1 MSLFVCGFLPK
12 KSAMANGAVAMAIT
26 VDAKNQKMATMKS
39 TMLLEGEFPGSSSNF
54 FAPKVCADRVGSPR
68 PPVHDDA
75 EDNAIFSTEWM
86 EHNQW
91 NDETK
96 EFEPIVV
103 DNTDEIDN
111 VKNIFDLPINVRIA
125 YVLLYGVEPEIVDSH
140 LLSNAYDLINDDE
153 SEPLYRAVIDGL
165 PRLPQVKH
173 MYITTL
179 AQLIDDVQAHTPV
192 FKSWPDVN
200 KFAEK
205 WINSRPDEREHPSS
219 QASEQA
225 NSSPTPAGH
234 RERDYKHDYASLD
247 LEVACALF
255 PGDYDVWE
263 VPSSI
268 YRGAKEKVEK
278 GDEAWRRWST
288 ALRIIPAILA
298 VSRDDLFAMIRGAE
312 LDIYKD
318 PAKLK
323 TYINQCLQLDVIKA
337 DDVKVANL
345 GDGKFSVDGLTGAA
359 NDSAANT
366 STTELPKS
374 DTKTPKDATEQPNH
388 VPNIAN
394 SAINDEMAT
403 INAETHA
410 SEQVEPESPPP
421 TADEFQQRASQ
432 IDQDISKLPKE
443 SQDNLSIWKSVQRT
457 DPARTKRKDTTKNG
471 KVIRSVTSI
480 NPTYQTMRAT
490 EIFGPFGSGWGVD
503 IISEEFIPGIPFM
516 ESVLDSNNREIG
528 RKPMRDGDGT
538 ILRTSNHTMRIEL
551 WYQHAGGRGRF
562 PAFGHTK
569 HIYQSTNGFICDDEV
584 SKKSLTDATTKALA
598 QLGFSADVFM
608 GLFDDAEYAADNN
621 IEFGIKNASTKADDV
636 VRLRKELD
644 DKFKANTETMKTAVT
659 ANEVTKISTSL
670 TRTIGVHLKNAE
682 SSHDDE
688 HVKYLT
694 GRLTRLNQIK
704 DECLAKFVTE
714 GEKA

>member
-96 EFEPIVV
+96 EFEPIII

-179 AQLIDDVQAHTPV
+179 AHLIDDVQAHTPV

-205 WINSRPDEREHPSS
+205 WINSRPDEREHPGN
-219 QASEQA
+219 QANEQA

-268 YRGAKEKVEK
+268 YRGAKEKIEK
-278 GDEAWRRWST
+278 GDEAWKRWSM
-288 ALRIIPAILA
+288 ALRVIPTILA

-312 LDIYKD
+312 LDIYND
-318 PAKLK
+318 PVKLK
-323 TYINQCLQLDVIKA
+323 TYINECLPLSSSKNG
-337 DDVKVANL
+337 DVKIEKV
-345 GDGKFSVDGLTGAA
+345 GEGKFSVEGLTGAT
-359 NDSAANT
+359 NDSQANT
-366 STTELPKS
+366 STIEKPKT
-374 DTKTPKDATEQPNH
+374 DTKVPKGATEQPNH
-388 VPNIAN
+388 VSNIAN
-394 SAINDEMAT
+394 SAINDETAT

-608 GLFDDAEYAADNN
+608 GLFDDAEYTTDNN

-644 DKFKANTETMKTAVT
+644 DKFKANTETMRSAVT
-659 ANEVTKISTSL
+659 ANEVNGICSKL
-670 TRTIGVHLKNAE
+670 TRELGIHLKAAKE
-682 SSHDDE
+682 TADSE
-688 HVKYLT
+688 HEKYLS
-694 GRLTRLNQIK
+694 GRLQRLTDIK
-704 DECLAKFVTE
+704 KECLSKFE
-714 GEKA
+714 GEKS

>member
-12 KSAMANGAVAMAIT
+12 KSAMASGAVAMAIT

-39 TMLLEGEFPGSSSNF
+39 TMLLEGEFPGSSGNF

-68 PPVHDDA
+68 PPVHDDL
-75 EDNAIFSTEWM
+75 EDNALFSTEWM

-91 NDETK
+91 NDELK
-96 EFEPIVV
+96 EFEPIVI
-103 DNTDEIDN
+103 DNADEIDD

-125 YVLLYGVEPEIVDSH
+125 YILLYGVEPESVDSH

-205 WINSRPDEREHPSS
+205 WITSRPDEREHVGA
-219 QASEQA
+219 QINEQGSE
-225 NSSPTPAGH
+225 SPTTGKQTRAFEH
-234 RERDYKHDYASLD
+234 NYASLD
-247 LEVACALF
+247 IEVACALF
-255 PGDYDVWE
+255 PSDYDYWNI
-263 VPSSI
+263 PGTI
-268 YRGAKEKVEK
+268 LRGAKEKIK
-278 GDEAWRRWST
+278 DGDEAWKRWSM
-288 ALRIIPAILA
+288 ALRVIPTILS
-298 VSRDDLFAMIRGAE
+298 VSRDDLFAMIRDAE
-312 LDIYKD
+312 LDIHKD
-318 PAKLK
+318 PVKLK
-323 TYINQCLQLDVIKA
+323 AYINECLPLSSSKNG
-337 DDVKVANL
+337 DVKIEKV
-345 GDGKFSVDGLTGAA
+345 GEGKFSVEGLTGAA
-359 NDSAANT
+359 NDPQTNT
-366 STTELPKS
+366 NTTELPKTE
-374 DTKTPKDATEQPNH
+374 TKEPKGATEELNDAINA
-388 VPNIAN
+388 VN
-394 SAINDEMAT
+394 SAVNDV
-403 INAETHA
+403 AETIIA
-410 SEQVEPESPPP
+410 SSETSDQTETQAAPAP
-421 TADEFQQRASQ
+421 DEFQQRAKQ
-432 IDQDISKLPKE
+432 IDNDISQLSKE
-443 SQDNLSIWKSVQRT
+443 SQDNLSIWRTVQRT
-457 DPARTKRKDTTKNG
+457 DPARTKRKDTTGKNG
-471 KVIRSVTSI
+471 KIIRSVTSI

-490 EIFGPFGSGWGVD
+490 EIFGPFGIGWGVD
-503 IISEEFIPGIPFM
+503 IISEEFTPGIPFM
-516 ESVLDSNNREIG
+516 EPVYDANNREVG

-551 WYQHAGGRGRF
+551 WYQHGVSRGRF

-584 SKKSLTDATTKALA
+584 SKKSLTDATTKALS

-608 GLFDDAEYAADNN
+608 GLFDDVEYTTDNN

-644 DKFKANTETMKTAVT
+644 DKFKANTETMRSAVT
-659 ANEVTKISTSL
+659 ANEVNGICSKL
-670 TRTIGVHLKNAE
+670 TRELGIHLKAAKE
-682 SSHDDE
+682 TADSE
-688 HVKYLT
+688 HEKYLS
-694 GRLTRLNQIK
+694 GRLQRLTDIK
-704 DECLAKFVTE
+704 NECLSKFE

>member
-39 TMLLEGEFPGSSSNF
+39 TMLLEGEFPGSSGNF

-96 EFEPIVV
+96 EFEPIVI

-205 WINSRPDEREHPSS
+205 WINSRPDEREHPGS
-219 QASEQA
+219 QANEQA

-268 YRGAKEKVEK
+268 YRGAKEKIEK
-278 GDEAWRRWST
+278 GDEAWKRWSM
-288 ALRIIPAILA
+288 ALRVVPTILS

-312 LDIYKD
+312 LDIYND
-318 PAKLK
+318 PVKLK
-323 TYINQCLQLDVIKA
+323 AYINECLPLSSSKNG
-337 DDVKVANL
+337 DVKIEKV
-345 GDGKFSVDGLTGAA
+345 GEGKFSIDGLTGAA
-359 NDSAANT
+359 NDSQANT

-374 DTKTPKDATEQPNH
+374 DTKTPKDATELPDQPSK
-388 VPNIAN
+388 VPDNATNNEIEATN
-394 SAINDEMAT
+394 AISDTSDQTE
-403 INAETHA
+403 I
-410 SEQVEPESPPP
+410 P
-421 TADEFQQRASQ
+421 TQPTLDEFQQRAKQ
-432 IDQDISKLPKE
+432 IDNDISQLSKE
-443 SQDNLSIWKSVQRT
+443 SQDNLSIWRTVQRT
-457 DPARTKRKDTTKNG
+457 DPARTKRKDTTNKNG
-471 KVIRSVTSI
+471 KIIRSVTSI

-490 EIFGPFGSGWGVD
+490 EIFGPFGIGWGVD
-503 IISEEFIPGIPFM
+503 IVSEEFTPGIPFM
-516 ESVLDSNNREIG
+516 EPVYDANNREVG

-551 WYQHAGGRGRF
+551 WYQHGGNRGRF

-569 HIYQSTNGFICDDEV
+569 HIYQSINGFICDDEI
-584 SKKSLTDATTKALA
+584 SKKSLTDATTKALS

-608 GLFDDAEYAADNN
+608 GLFDDVEYTTDNN

-644 DKFKANTETMKTAVT
+644 DKFKANTETMRSAVT
-659 ANEVTKISTSL
+659 ANEVNGICSKL
-670 TRTIGVHLKNAE
+670 TRELGIHLKAAKE
-682 SSHDDE
+682 TADSE
-688 HVKYLT
+688 HEKYLS
-694 GRLTRLNQIK
+694 GRLQRLTDIK
-704 DECLAKFVTE
+704 NECLSKFE

>member
-96 EFEPIVV
+96 EFEPIII

-179 AQLIDDVQAHTPV
+179 AHLIDDVQAHTPV

-205 WINSRPDEREHPSS
+205 WINSRPDEREHPGN
-219 QASEQA
+219 QANEQA

-268 YRGAKEKVEK
+268 YRGAKEKIEK
-278 GDEAWRRWST
+278 GDEAWKRWSM
-288 ALRIIPAILA
+288 ALRVIPTILA

-312 LDIYKD
+312 LDIYND
-318 PAKLK
+318 PVKLK
-323 TYINQCLQLDVIKA
+323 TYINECLPLSSSKNG
-337 DDVKVANL
+337 DVKIEKV
-345 GDGKFSVDGLTGAA
+345 GEGKFSVEGLTGAT
-359 NDSAANT
+359 NDSQANT
-366 STTELPKS
+366 STIEKPKTDTKVPKGATELP
-374 DTKTPKDATEQPNH
+374 NH
-388 VPNIAN
+388 VSNIAN
-394 SAINDEMAT
+394 SAINDETAT

-608 GLFDDAEYAADNN
+608 GLFDDAEYTTDNN

-644 DKFKANTETMKTAVT
+644 DKFKANTETMRSAVT
-659 ANEVTKISTSL
+659 ANEVNGICSKL
-670 TRTIGVHLKNAE
+670 TRELGIHLKAAKE
-682 SSHDDE
+682 TADSE
-688 HVKYLT
+688 HEKYLS
-694 GRLTRLNQIK
+694 GRLQRLTDIK
-704 DECLAKFVTE
+704 KECLSKFE

>member
-1 MSLFVCGFLPK
+1 M
-12 KSAMANGAVAMAIT
+12 
-26 VDAKNQKMATMKS
+26 
-39 TMLLEGEFPGSSSNF
+39 
-54 FAPKVCADRVGSPR
+54 
-68 PPVHDDA
+68 
-75 EDNAIFSTEWM
+75 
-86 EHNQW
+86 
-91 NDETK
+91 
-96 EFEPIVV
+96 
-103 DNTDEIDN
+103 
-111 VKNIFDLPINVRIA
+111 
-125 YVLLYGVEPEIVDSH
+125 
-140 LLSNAYDLINDDE
+140 
-153 SEPLYRAVIDGL
+153 
-165 PRLPQVKH
+165 
-173 MYITTL
+173 
-179 AQLIDDVQAHTPV
+179 
-192 FKSWPDVN
+192 
-200 KFAEK
+200 
-205 WINSRPDEREHPSS
+205 
-219 QASEQA
+219 
-225 NSSPTPAGH
+225 
-234 RERDYKHDYASLD
+234 
-247 LEVACALF
+247 
-255 PGDYDVWE
+255 
-263 VPSSI
+263 
-268 YRGAKEKVEK
+268 
-278 GDEAWRRWST
+278 
-288 ALRIIPAILA
+288 
-298 VSRDDLFAMIRGAE
+298 
-312 LDIYKD
+312 
-318 PAKLK
+318 
-323 TYINQCLQLDVIKA
+323 
-337 DDVKVANL
+337 
-345 GDGKFSVDGLTGAA
+345 
-359 NDSAANT
+359 
-366 STTELPKS
+366 
-374 DTKTPKDATEQPNH
+374 PKDATEQLNH
-388 VPNIAN
+388 A
-394 SAINDEMAT
+394 SDTASSTINDETAT
-403 INAETHA
+403 INAETHTN
-410 SEQVEPESPPP
+410 EQIEPESPPP

-608 GLFDDAEYAADNN
+608 GLFDDAEYTADNN

>member
-39 TMLLEGEFPGSSSNF
+39 TMLLEGEFPGSSGNF

-96 EFEPIVV
+96 EFEPIVI

-192 FKSWPDVN
+192 FKSWPDVI

-205 WINSRPDEREHPSS
+205 WINSHPDEREHAGGKTNEQSS
-219 QASEQA
+219 E
-225 NSSPTPAGH
+225 SPAVAGKQTRAFEH
-234 RERDYKHDYASLD
+234 NYAALD
-247 LEVACALF
+247 IEVACALF
-255 PGDYDVWE
+255 PGDYDYWNI
-263 VPSSI
+263 PGAI
-268 YRGAKEKVEK
+268 CRGAKEKIK
-278 GDEAWRRWST
+278 NADEAWKRWSM
-288 ALRIIPAILA
+288 ALRVIPTILS

-312 LDIYKD
+312 LDIHKD
-318 PAKLK
+318 PVKLK
-323 TYINQCLQLDVIKA
+323 AYINECLQLDTAKA
-337 DDVKVANL
+337 SDLKVANL
-345 GDGKFSVDGLTGAA
+345 GDGKFSVEGLTGAA
-359 NDSAANT
+359 NDSLTNT
-366 STTELPKS
+366 DTTEKPKT
-374 DTKTPKDATEQPNH
+374 DTKVPKGATEQPNH
-388 VPNIAN
+388 ASDTAN
-394 SAINDEMAT
+394 RAINDETVT
-403 INAETHA
+403 IDTDTHTN
-410 SEQVEPESPPP
+410 EQLEPKSPLP
-421 TADEFQQRASQ
+421 TTDEFQQRASQ

-471 KVIRSVTSI
+471 KIIRSVTSI

-516 ESVLDSNNREIG
+516 ESVLDSNNREVG

-551 WYQHAGGRGRF
+551 WYQYAGGRGRF

-608 GLFDDAEYAADNN
+608 GLFDDAEYTADNN

>member
-1 MSLFVCGFLPK
+1 
-12 KSAMANGAVAMAIT
+12 MANGAVAMAIT

-96 EFEPIVV
+96 EFEPIII

-179 AQLIDDVQAHTPV
+179 AHLIDDVQAHTPV

-205 WINSRPDEREHPSS
+205 WINSRPDEREHPGN
-219 QASEQA
+219 QANEQA

-268 YRGAKEKVEK
+268 YRGAKEKIEK
-278 GDEAWRRWST
+278 GDEAWKRWSM
-288 ALRIIPAILA
+288 ALRVIPTILA

-312 LDIYKD
+312 LDIYND
-318 PAKLK
+318 PVKLK
-323 TYINQCLQLDVIKA
+323 TYINECLPLSSSKNG
-337 DDVKVANL
+337 DVKIEKV
-345 GDGKFSVDGLTGAA
+345 GEGKFSVEGLTGAT
-359 NDSAANT
+359 NDSQANT
-366 STTELPKS
+366 STIEKPKTDTKVPKGATELP
-374 DTKTPKDATEQPNH
+374 NH
-388 VPNIAN
+388 VSNIAN
-394 SAINDEMAT
+394 SAINDETAT

-608 GLFDDAEYAADNN
+608 GLFDDAEYTTDNN

-644 DKFKANTETMKTAVT
+644 DKFKANTETMRSAVT
-659 ANEVTKISTSL
+659 ANEVNGICSKL
-670 TRTIGVHLKNAE
+670 TRELGIHLKAAKE
-682 SSHDDE
+682 TADSE
-688 HVKYLT
+688 HEKYLS
-694 GRLTRLNQIK
+694 GRLQRLTDIK
-704 DECLAKFVTE
+704 KECLSKFE

>member
-1 MSLFVCGFLPK
+1 MSLFICGFLPK
-12 KSAMANGAVAMAIT
+12 KSAIANGAVAMAIT

-39 TMLLEGEFPGSSSNF
+39 TMLLEGEFPGSSSHF

-103 DNTDEIDN
+103 DNTDDIDN

-205 WINSRPDEREHPSS
+205 WINSRPDEREHPGS
-219 QASEQA
+219 QA
-225 NSSPTPAGH
+225 NSLPTPAGH

-298 VSRDDLFAMIRGAE
+298 FSRDDLFAMIRGAE
-312 LDIYKD
+312 LDIHKD

-359 NDSAANT
+359 NDSLANT
-366 STTELPKS
+366 DKTEKPKT
-374 DTKTPKDATEQPNH
+374 DTKVPKGATEQPNTAPDT
-388 VPNIAN
+388 VN
-394 SAINDEMAT
+394 SAINDEIAT
-403 INAETHA
+403 INAKTVTNSQE
-410 SEQVEPESPPP
+410 EPESPIPVS
-421 TADEFQQRASQ
+421 DEFQQRAAQ
-432 IDQDISKLPKE
+432 IEHEISNLSKE
-443 SQDNLSIWKSVQRT
+443 SQDNLSIWKLVQRT
-457 DPARTKRKDTTKNG
+457 DPARTKRKDSYKG
-471 KVIRSVTSI
+471 DKLVRSVTSI

-490 EIFGPFGSGWGVD
+490 EVFGPYGIGWGVD
-503 IISEEFIPGIPFM
+503 IISQDFIPAIPFM
-516 ESVLDSNNREIG
+516 EPVYDDKKREIG
-528 RKPMRDGDGT
+528 RIPMRDSDGT
-538 ILRTSNHTMRIEL
+538 ILRTSNHTMQIEL
-551 WYQHAGGRGRF
+551 WYHHAGRRGKI

-569 HIYQSTNGFICDDEV
+569 HIYQSSYGPICDDEV

-608 GLFDDAEYAADNN
+608 GLFDDADYIAENR

-644 DKFKANTETMKTAVT
+644 DKFKANTETMRSAVT
-659 ANEVTKISTSL
+659 ANEVNGICSKL
-670 TRTIGVHLKNAE
+670 TRELGVHLKTAKE
-682 SSHDDE
+682 TADSE
-688 HVKYLT
+688 HEKYLS
-694 GRLTRLNQIK
+694 GRLQRLTDIK
-704 DECLAKFVTE
+704 NECLSKFE